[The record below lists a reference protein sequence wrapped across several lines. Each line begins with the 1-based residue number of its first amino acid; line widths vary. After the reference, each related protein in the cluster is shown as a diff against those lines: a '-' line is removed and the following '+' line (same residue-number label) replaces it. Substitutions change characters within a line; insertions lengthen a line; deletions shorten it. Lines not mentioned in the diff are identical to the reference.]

1 MLAAIQSGA
10 VLAASPGEITL
21 TIILVGILLFALVVF
36 FKTIRIVPQKQA
48 YIVERLGKY
57 SNTLEAGFH
66 ILVPFLD
73 RVSYKHTLKEQ
84 AVDVAP
90 QQCITKDNIAVEVD
104 GILYMQV
111 VDPKKASYGI
121 NNYQFASAQL
131 AQTTMRSV
139 MGKLELDKTFE
150 ERETINSAIVDAVDK
165 ASDPWGVKVTR
176 YEVKNILPPQ
186 SIKDAM
192 EKQMRAEREKRAT
205 IAESEG
211 DRQAKINRAEG
222 DRQEMI
228 ARSEGEKQ
236 RRINEAEG
244 RAVEILRVAE
254 ATANGI
260 REIASAINEKGGVN
274 AVNLRI
280 AEQYLDEFGK
290 LAKTNNSIIIPSNL
304 SDIAGMIK
312 AAASVI
318 KDQTEVK
325 TEAE

>member
-1 MLAAIQSGA
+1 MLVAVVTPLTVVLIGLVALGLA
-10 VLAASPGEITL
+10 VLAT
-21 TIILVGILLFALVVF
+21 
-36 FKTIRIVPQKQA
+36 TIRIVPQKKA

-57 SNTLEAGFH
+57 RKTLDAGFH
-66 ILVPFLD
+66 ILAPFLD
-73 RVSYKHTLKEQ
+73 RVSYRHTLKEQ
-84 AVDVAP
+84 AVDVPP

-111 VDPKKASYGI
+111 GDPKKASYGI
-121 NNYQFASAQL
+121 DNYRFAATQL

-139 MGKLELDKTFE
+139 MGKLDLDKTFE
-150 ERETINSAIVDAVDK
+150 ERDKINTVIVEAVDK

-236 RRINEAEG
+236 KRINEAEG
-244 RAVEILRVAE
+244 RAFEIQRVAD
-254 ATANGI
+254 ATAEGLKK
-260 REIASAINEKGGVN
+260 IAGAINEKGGAE

-280 AEQYLDEFGK
+280 AQQYLDEFGK
-290 LAKTNNSIIIPSNL
+290 LAKTNNTMIIPSDL
-304 SDIAGMIK
+304 ADIAG
-312 AAASVI
+312 VI
-318 KDQTEVK
+318 KTASSVLK
-325 TEAE
+325 TTGAAQA

>member
-1 MLAAIQSGA
+1 MLALSSQALTI
-10 VLAASPGEITL
+10 VLAGILGLAF
-21 TIILVGILLFALVVF
+21 IILLTCI
-36 FKTIRIVPQKQA
+36 KIVPQKAA

-57 SNTLEAGFH
+57 SATLDAGFH
-66 ILVPFLD
+66 ILAPLVD
-73 RVSYKHTLKEQ
+73 RVAYKHTLKEQ
-84 AVDVAP
+84 AVDVPP
-90 QQCITKDNIAVEVD
+90 QSCITKDNIMVEVD

-111 VDPKKASYGI
+111 IDPKKASYGI
-121 NNYQFASAQL
+121 ANYQFAAIQL
-131 AQTTMRSV
+131 AQTTMRSEI
-139 MGKLELDKTFE
+139 GKIDLDRTFE
-150 ERETINSAIVDAVDK
+150 ERDTINRAIVDAVDK

-192 EKQMRAEREKRAT
+192 EKHMRAEREKRAT

-236 RRINEAEG
+236 KRINEAEG
-244 RAVEILRVAE
+244 RAFEILKVAE

-260 REIASAINEKGGVN
+260 REIAKAISEKGGTD

-280 AEQYLDEFGK
+280 AEQYLNEFGK
-290 LAKTNNSIIIPSNL
+290 LAKANNSMIIPTDL
-304 SDIAGMIK
+304 ADIAGVIK
-312 AAASVI
+312 AATSVI
-318 KDQTEVK
+318 KGQDAPAEAAK
-325 TEAE
+325 TA

>member
-1 MLAAIQSGA
+1 MLAAIN
-10 VLAASPGEITL
+10 PL
-21 TIILVGILLFALVVF
+21 TIVLIGLLVVGF
-36 FKTIRIVPQKQA
+36 VILATTIRIVPQKKA

-57 SNTLEAGFH
+57 HKTLEAGFH
-66 ILVPFLD
+66 LLTPFVD
-73 RVSYKHTLKEQ
+73 KVSYRHTLKEQ
-84 AVDVAP
+84 AVDVPP
-90 QQCITKDNIAVEVD
+90 QQCITRDNIAVEVD

-111 VDPKKASYGI
+111 GDPKKASYGI
-121 NNYQFASAQL
+121 DNYRFAATQL

-139 MGKLELDKTFE
+139 MGKLDLDKTFE
-150 ERETINSAIVDAVDK
+150 ERDKINVVIVEAVDK

-228 ARSEGEKQ
+228 ERSQGEKQ
-236 RRINEAEG
+236 KRINEAEG
-244 RAVEILRVAE
+244 RAVEIQRVAE
-254 ATANGI
+254 ATAEGLKK
-260 REIASAINEKGGVN
+260 IAQAISEKGGAD

-280 AEQYLDEFGK
+280 AQQYLDEFGK
-290 LAKTNNSIIIPSNL
+290 LAKTNNTMIIPSDL
-304 SDIAGMIK
+304 ADIAG
-312 AAASVI
+312 VI
-318 KDQTEVK
+318 KTASSVLK
-325 TEAE
+325 TTGGAST

>member
-1 MLAAIQSGA
+1 MLAQLNISPLTVVLIGVLVFA
-10 VLAASPGEITL
+10 VI
-21 TIILVGILLFALVVF
+21 VF
-36 FKTIRIVPQKQA
+36 VKTIRIVPQKQA

-57 SNTLEAGFH
+57 ATTLEAGFH
-66 ILVPFLD
+66 VLLPFVD
-73 RVSYKHTLKEQ
+73 RVSYRHTLKEQ
-84 AVDVAP
+84 AVDVPP

-121 NNYQFASAQL
+121 DNYRFAATQL

-139 MGKLELDKTFE
+139 MGKLDLDKTFE
-150 ERETINSAIVDAVDK
+150 ERDVINSAIVEAVDK

-244 RAVEILRVAE
+244 RAVEIQRVAE
-254 ATANGI
+254 ATAEGI
-260 REIASAINEKGGVN
+260 KKIAAAINEKGGAD

-290 LAKTNNSIIIPSNL
+290 LAKANNTMIIPSNL
-304 SDIAGMIK
+304 ADIAGVIK
-312 AAASVI
+312 TATSVIRPATDASAAA
-318 KDQTEVK
+318 
-325 TEAE
+325 

>member
-1 MLAAIQSGA
+1 MLAALPSG
-10 VLAASPGEITL
+10 ITL
-21 TIILVGILLFALVVF
+21 TIILVGILLFALIIF

-48 YIVERLGKY
+48 FIVERLGKY
-57 SNTLEAGFH
+57 SKTLEAGFH
-66 ILVPFLD
+66 ILTPFVD
-73 RVSYKHTLKEQ
+73 RVAYKHTLKEQ

-90 QQCITKDNIAVEVD
+90 QACITRDNIAVEVD

-121 NNYQFASAQL
+121 NNYQFASVQL

-139 MGKLELDKTFE
+139 MGKLDLDKTFE
-150 ERETINSAIVDAVDK
+150 ERDVINSAIVDAVDK

-192 EKQMRAEREKRAT
+192 EKQMRAEREKRAL

-222 DRQEMI
+222 DKREAI
-228 ARSEGEKQ
+228 AKSEGEKQ
-236 RRINEAEG
+236 KRINEAEG
-244 RAVEILRVAE
+244 RAFEIQKVAE

-260 REIASAINEKGGVN
+260 REIAKAINEKGGIN

-280 AEQYLDEFGK
+280 AQQYLDEFGK
-290 LAKTNNSIIIPSNL
+290 LAKTNNSIIIPTNL
-304 SDIAGMIK
+304 ADIAGVIK
-312 AAASVI
+312 AATSVI
-318 KDQTEVK
+318 KDQSQTES
-325 TEAE
+325 ARAA

>member
-1 MLAAIQSGA
+1 MLAAAQ
-10 VLAASPGEITL
+10 IT
-21 TIILVGILLFALVVF
+21 TVILIGILALAVIALMRS
-36 FKTIRIVPQKQA
+36 IRIVPQKVA
-48 YIVERLGKY
+48 FIVQRLGKY
-57 SNTLEAGFH
+57 SATLDAGFH
-66 ILVPFLD
+66 ILVPFID

-121 NNYQFASAQL
+121 DNYRFAATQL

-139 MGKLELDKTFE
+139 MGKLDLDKTFE
-150 ERETINSAIVDAVDK
+150 ERDVINSAIVEAVDK

-192 EKQMRAEREKRAT
+192 EKQMRAEREKRAL

-222 DRQEMI
+222 DKREAI
-228 ARSEGEKQ
+228 AKSEGEKQ
-236 RRINEAEG
+236 KRINEAEG
-244 RAVEILRVAE
+244 RAFEIQKVAE

-260 REIASAINEKGGVN
+260 REIAKAIEEKGGVN

-280 AEQYLDEFGK
+280 AEQYLGEFGK
-290 LAKTNNSIIIPSNL
+290 LAKTNNSIIIPTNL
-304 SDIAGMIK
+304 ADIAGVIK
-312 AAASVI
+312 AAKSVI
-318 KDQTEVK
+318 QAGDETQP
-325 TEAE
+325 TEAA